1 MAGARA
7 RAPFRRAAG
16 TAIPAGMLTAGHPHL
31 DFSGPCQLAAARTK
45 MSETDK
51 TICLN
56 SLFMDFATE
65 AELEL
70 FLKSIVEVGTADLYD
85 RLSAAGLIRHVVSK
99 VWNKDQYR
107 ISMVFEYDSREGFE
121 ARRSSPRNSVKR
133 GGSRWTSS
141 SSRFSTTGASCSR
154 SSRVEP
160 PARGTLPAVRRQPVR
175 SPCPAPASEAF
186 SWVTAS
192 GIPAPKGRL
201 ARTCGASS

>member
-1 MAGARA
+1 MDLRSGDMVGARA

-70 FLKSIVEVGTADLYD
+70 FLKSIDEVWTADLYD

-121 ARRSSPRNSVKR
+121 ACEKIIATEFGETRRKQMDKFVFKIFNNR
-133 GGSRWTSS
+133 GVVLSE
-141 SSRFSTTGASCSR
+141 F
-154 SSRVEP
+154 
-160 PARGTLPAVRRQPVR
+160 AR
-175 SPCPAPASEAF
+175 
-186 SWVTAS
+186 
-192 GIPAPKGRL
+192 
-201 ARTCGASS
+201 